1 MQIKNEKIIKFLRD
15 WKELLNTQ
23 NPDLVTLFMAMVN
36 TKELLNIDCLAIVS
50 ILKEKGYETKAL
62 REATFVDKMK
72 EATDRFI
79 GMSSITGSKVDKV
92 NWLEFCNTYLSNYCG
107 LNAQEAIEAINNNS
121 KYLKARIQG
130 QDIIIDIN

>member
-1 MQIKNEKIIKFLRD
+1 MQIKNERIIKFLRD
-15 WKELLNTQ
+15 WKELLNIE
-23 NPDLVTLFMAMVN
+23 NPDLATLFMAMVN

-50 ILKEKGYETKAL
+50 LLKEKGYETGAL

-72 EATDRFI
+72 EAIDRFI
-79 GMSSITGSKVDKV
+79 GMSSITGSRVNKV

>member
-15 WKELLNTQ
+15 WKELLDIE
-23 NPDLVTLFMAMVN
+23 NPDLATLFMAMVN
-36 TKELLNIDCLAIVS
+36 TKGLLNKDCLTIVFL
-50 ILKEKGYETKAL
+50 LKEKGYETKAL

-72 EATDRFI
+72 EVIDHFI
-79 GMSSITGSKVDKV
+79 GMSSITGSKVDRV

-107 LNAQEAIEAINNNS
+107 LSAQQAIEIINNNS